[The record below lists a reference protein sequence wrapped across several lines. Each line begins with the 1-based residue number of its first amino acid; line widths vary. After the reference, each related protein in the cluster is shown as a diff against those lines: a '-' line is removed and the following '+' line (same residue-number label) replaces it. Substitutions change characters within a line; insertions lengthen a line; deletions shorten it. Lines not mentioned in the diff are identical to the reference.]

1 MRKIC
6 KECAYSGAGAVNEI
20 EIEFLISN
28 THDTAE
34 AEHNGCHYQR
44 GDKKRNKSGNDY
56 FEIFLVRMK
65 LCRKAAEALG
75 ISFELVINGQKFS

>member
-44 GDKKRNKSGNDY
+44 GDEKRNKSGNDY
-56 FEIFLVRMK
+56 FEIFLGRMI
-65 LCRKAAEALG
+65 LCRGAAEKLG
-75 ISFELVINGQKFS
+75 LSFRLIINDQQLF